1 VDGVSKEKLKIML
14 FLGAGA
20 SAPFG
25 YPTTEPFV
33 ENLEKSLGSPLKE
46 LLNDLLKVEGVR
58 DIEHV
63 IELLDSLDS
72 ILKTDIIKRFFMK
85 FPFSLRIAGT
95 SREWLRVSRLS
106 NQLKEKIIDQ
116 IYKEY
121 ETNLDIRPSHS

>member
-1 VDGVSKEKLKIML
+1 MSKEKLKIML

-72 ILKTDIIKRFFMK
+72 ILKTDIIKRFFIK

-95 SREWLRVSRLS
+95 SREWLKSFKAKQPVKRKNHRPNLQRIRDKSR
-106 NQLKEKIIDQ
+106 
-116 IYKEY
+116 Y
-121 ETNLDIRPSHS
+121 